1 LSSVTLTNRPGD
13 TGDSTDSSG
22 ARRPRPRLDRTPRS
36 DSDPRHEDG
45 KAKPR
50 PRTRPIQTSPA
61 VVTKGDVMAADAS
74 FAAKLEAVTDAAPT
88 DDKVES
94 KVTPKTSTAP
104 KVDLAALATAAVPV
118 VVPDSRLE
126 RAKQAAA
133 KSKIDATAAAAS
145 AAQASTVVEESPT
158 RTTVIGDDLATSAVA
173 RTAASVASAPL
184 PPEPVRGAG
193 STTSKKKSRSVVGR
207 RRRPRVR
214 RVRRVVRSID
224 TWTVFKVSTL
234 FWLVA
239 YAIVL
244 VAGVLLWNLAYATGT
259 IENLQ
264 NFFTDFGWE
273 TFQFEGGK
281 LFHSAWVIGLFLVIA
296 GIGLNV
302 TLATV
307 FNLIS
312 DLVGGIG
319 VTVLEEEVRVV
330 PQATPESD

>member
-45 KAKPR
+45 KGRPR
-50 PRTRPIQTSPA
+50 PRTRPVQTSPA
-61 VVTKGDVMAADAS
+61 IVTNGDVMAADAS
-74 FAAKLEAVTDAAPT
+74 FAAKLEAVTDTAPAS
-88 DDKVES
+88 DKVEAKDVRKPS
-94 KVTPKTSTAP
+94 SAP

-118 VVPDSRLE
+118 VEPDTQLA
-126 RAKQAAA
+126 RAKLAAERS
-133 KSKIDATAAAAS
+133 KSAATAAAAS
-145 AAQASTVVEESPT
+145 AKASTVVEEAPA
-158 RTTVIGDDLATSAVA
+158 TVISDQLPTSAVA

-184 PPEPVRGAG
+184 PLEPVRGAG
-193 STTSKKKSRSVVGR
+193 SVPSKKKTRSVVGR

-264 NFFTDFGWE
+264 DFFTDFGWE

-281 LFHSAWVIGLFLVIA
+281 LFHSAWIIGLFLVIA

-330 PQATPESD
+330 PQATPEAE